1 MVAVVGPAAQR
12 RCSSRLLSS
21 GSAPLQ
27 HAHRSGRSLITRG
40 WTANLVDAWCSQATL
55 HGHERL
61 YPARRYPCASAVR
74 VWPTVDAVPCA
85 VNRLNMVRANT
96 TYGKPLRELVQ
107 VLR

>member
-27 HAHRSGRSLITRG
+27 HAHRGSRSLISLG

-61 YPARRYPCASAVR
+61 YPARRYPCASAVLVR
-74 VWPTVDAVPCA
+74 PALDAVPRA
-85 VNRLNMVRANT
+85 VSRLNMVST
-96 TYGKPLRELVQ
+96 KVTYSS
-107 VLR
+107 

>member
-27 HAHRSGRSLITRG
+27 HAHRGSRSLISLG
-40 WTANLVDAWCSQATL
+40 WTANLLDAWCCQATL
-55 HGHERL
+55 HGPERL
-61 YPARRYPCASAVR
+61 HMAGHCPCASAVR

-85 VNRLNMVRANT
+85 VNSLNMVPANT
-96 TYGKPLRELVQ
+96 TYAS
-107 VLR
+107 